1 MKIATKMPSH
11 WLSVHVL
18 STLPIFITTNLAA
31 IGIWLLNIS
40 EHSMPLILGIIA
52 GGLVDLDNNLSGRF
66 KNLIITLIAFAISS
80 AGATLSLEFGWLFV
94 PLAVL
99 STFIL
104 VMLGSIGQRYS
115 TIAFGTLVVS
125 VYASLTYTP
134 ETAWYTNTLL
144 ILAGALLY
152 GLVAMLVY
160 IVFPNRTVQENLAK
174 SYEALGRYLQAKAA
188 YFDPDDDDVD
198 AKQRTLARA
207 NSEVVQAFEQTRV
220 SLFYRL
226 RRHNR
231 QTRTQKMLR
240 YY

>member
-1 MKIATKMPSH
+1 MHALMWCLCRKAACWLRWAAFLHRCSHRSALAT
-11 WLSVHVL
+11 
-18 STLPIFITTNLAA
+18 
-31 IGIWLLNIS
+31 
-40 EHSMPLILGIIA
+40 
-52 GGLVDLDNNLSGRF
+52 GG
-66 KNLIITLIAFAISS
+66 LIAFAISS

-174 SYEALGRYLQAKAA
+174 SYEALGRYLQAKG
-188 YFDPDDDDVD
+188 
-198 AKQRTLARA
+198 R
-207 NSEVVQAFEQTRV
+207 EC
-220 SLFYRL
+220 RL
-226 RRHNR
+226 
-231 QTRTQKMLR
+231 L
-240 YY
+240 

>member
-1 MKIATKMPSH
+1 
-11 WLSVHVL
+11 
-18 STLPIFITTNLAA
+18 
-31 IGIWLLNIS
+31 
-40 EHSMPLILGIIA
+40 
-52 GGLVDLDNNLSGRF
+52 
-66 KNLIITLIAFAISS
+66 
-80 AGATLSLEFGWLFV
+80 
-94 PLAVL
+94 
-99 STFIL
+99 
-104 VMLGSIGQRYS
+104 MLGSIGQRYS

-125 VYASLTYTP
+125 VYASLTYMP
-134 ETAWYTNTLL
+134 ETTWYTNTLL

-198 AKQRTLARA
+198 AKQRALARA

-231 QTRTQKMLR
+231 QTRTQKNVALLLHRPR
-240 YY
+240 YSGTSKFKPLSISRISSNSLKIAI

>member
-1 MKIATKMPSH
+1 
-11 WLSVHVL
+11 
-18 STLPIFITTNLAA
+18 
-31 IGIWLLNIS
+31 
-40 EHSMPLILGIIA
+40 
-52 GGLVDLDNNLSGRF
+52 
-66 KNLIITLIAFAISS
+66 
-80 AGATLSLEFGWLFV
+80 
-94 PLAVL
+94 
-99 STFIL
+99 
-104 VMLGSIGQRYS
+104 
-115 TIAFGTLVVS
+115 
-125 VYASLTYTP
+125 
-134 ETAWYTNTLL
+134 
-144 ILAGALLY
+144 
-152 GLVAMLVY
+152 MLVY

-240 YY
+240 YYYTAQDILERASSSHYQYHEFFQQLKNSDLIFASNVSWSCKLWRAKRWRWRCVMRNAISTALAGKKQCKAYLILSIIIKNRG